1 MARTN
6 AVKAG
11 QGAGSSPIDMAHLD
25 SQTMGDEGL
34 RDEVLRLYADMS
46 GVYLSRIQSSADAA
60 QLLEH
65 LHTLRS
71 AAAGIGAT
79 VVRERTREVE
89 EAIRAGAPLDPARLL
104 GIATAVAECQA
115 LIHELVGQG

>member
-34 RDEVLRLYADMS
+34 RDALTTWF
-46 GVYLSRIQSSADAA
+46 GAA
-60 QLLEH
+60 
-65 LHTLRS
+65 
-71 AAAGIGAT
+71 
-79 VVRERTREVE
+79 
-89 EAIRAGAPLDPARLL
+89 
-104 GIATAVAECQA
+104 
-115 LIHELVGQG
+115 